1 MTKGRLKTEGMVFRD
16 LLFQLGNETE
26 SGTMN

>member
-1 MTKGRLKTEGMVFRD
+1 MAKGRLKTEGMVFRRPF
-16 LLFQLGNETE
+16 FQLGNETE